1 MDNKELSNKEMW
13 NKVFKK
19 FTIVSLM
26 IAIVL
31 IACYIMNVN
40 GFGDRRI
47 TTSSKL
53 EEKPSN
59 NNISSE
65 VLENSSYLETLNSEM
80 FNTPD
85 VARENLNKF
94 YIITAEQYKDALD
107 NNGESSGDAE
117 PSETAIKY
125 GNEDLQQ

>member
-1 MDNKELSNKEMW
+1 MGNKELSNKEMW

-31 IACYIMNVN
+31 IACYILNVN

-47 TTSSKL
+47 AAGSKGSSL

-59 NNISSE
+59 NNINSE
-65 VLENSSYLETLNSEM
+65 VLENSSYLETLN
-80 FNTPD
+80 
-85 VARENLNKF
+85 
-94 YIITAEQYKDALD
+94 
-107 NNGESSGDAE
+107 
-117 PSETAIKY
+117 
-125 GNEDLQQ
+125 

>member
-125 GNEDLQQ
+125 GNEDL